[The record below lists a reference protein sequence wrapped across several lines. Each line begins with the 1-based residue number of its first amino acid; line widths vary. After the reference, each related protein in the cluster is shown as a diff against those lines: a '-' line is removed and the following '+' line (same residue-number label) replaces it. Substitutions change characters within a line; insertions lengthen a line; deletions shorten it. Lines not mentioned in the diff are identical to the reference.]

1 MINTIH
7 ILTII
12 GYELLP
18 GFFNFSSFFFKPMID
33 NEIEQYLRDALA
45 HLYDPSFQPDP
56 KLCEFLGC
64 LIQDGMIA
72 VKSTILDAIEE
83 LKPTDTS
90 KASSQILK
98 FYEVLYNRYVLHLTL
113 EETALRMHLSVS
125 STWRDQRSAINNLA
139 GIIWKK
145 NQMLPK
151 SGQLE
156 DRATSEKNNIEED
169 LQNLDWHEQARR
181 ELASLYRFTPDA
193 VSDVAKSVEDVLELE
208 NNLAVSR
215 EVQLELAP
223 IKSRL
228 VAEIHPTVLRQILLA
243 TIGYFI
249 RNTDNKKVM
258 LFAKLEDGYIKI
270 TVSTRLSSTLD
281 LSKNNLLEDIPLL
294 DTSLAEV
301 HQDGTQVFL
310 WLKFPS
316 IDRITV
322 LVVDDNQDMIRLY
335 RRASDGSNYRIVPY
349 EDGQD
354 LFDTIQKTAP
364 DVIVLDVMLPGQDGW
379 DLLMRL
385 HANQVTRYI
394 PVVICSVV
402 KEEELAYA
410 LGAAKFLSKP
420 ILPQDFIQALDQV
433 LAQVP

>member
-1 MINTIH
+1 
-7 ILTII
+7 
-12 GYELLP
+12 
-18 GFFNFSSFFFKPMID
+18 MID

-45 HLYDPSFQPDP
+45 HLYDPGFQPDLT
-56 KLCEFLGC
+56 LCEFLGC
-64 LIQDGMIA
+64 SIQDGMIA
-72 VKSTILDAIEE
+72 VRSTILDAIEE
-83 LKPTDTS
+83 LKPKESST
-90 KASSQILK
+90 ASSQILK

-145 NQMLPK
+145 KQGLPK
-151 SGQLE
+151 PGQSD
-156 DRATSEKNNIEED
+156 DRVASECNNNIDED
-169 LQNLDWHEQARR
+169 ILNIDWHEQARR

-193 VSDVAKSVEDVLELE
+193 VTDVAKSVETVVELE
-208 NNLAVSR
+208 NKLAVSHG
-215 EVQLELAP
+215 VQLELAP

-228 VAEIHPTVLRQILLA
+228 VGEIHPTVLRQILLA
-243 TIGYFI
+243 TVGYFI

-270 TVSTRLSSTLD
+270 TVSTRLSSSLNLTE
-281 LSKNNLLEDIPLL
+281 NNLLEVIPLL

-301 HQDGTQVFL
+301 HQEGTQVFL

-364 DVIVLDVMLPGQDGW
+364 DVIVLDLMLPGQDGW

-394 PVVICSVV
+394 PVIICSVV

-420 ILPQDFIQALDQV
+420 VLPQDFIQALDQV
-433 LAQVP
+433 LAQAP